1 MSHNR
6 LFYTAYVVHVVDK
19 SSWTL
24 SSWKDLPS
32 FYSYMKN
39 HKVGKI
45 HVERT
50 SISCQLSFPT
60 TCKSFLLHTT
70 CIFNVAIYVEKC

>member
-1 MSHNR
+1 MFHYR
-6 LFYTAYVVHVVDK
+6 HFYTAYVVHVVDK

-39 HKVGKI
+39 HKNRKI

-50 SISCQLSFPT
+50 SISCQLSFST
-60 TCKSFLLHTT
+60 ACKSFLLHTT
-70 CIFNVAIYVEKC
+70 CFLNVAI